1 MWKEE
6 EMREF
11 QDPYCYKGTN
21 VLINNLGIRNEE
33 NLSTYERAHVASK
46 LLALN
51 IRPNNGDF
59 SLKHYLGI
67 HKYLFEEVY
76 PFAGEI
82 RNVDITKGG
91 TYFARCQY
99 IEPELDKILNSM
111 KSELPKVSSMDEYAE
126 KLAGYYLDI
135 NIAHPFREG
144 NGRCE
149 REFFREYVLHL
160 NKVLK
165 LPDLELDYSRMNKSM
180 MMTAVI
186 ENNIN
191 IMKQEFM
198 NALIKKEKGKTK
210 IRRKNEF
217 RYT

>member
-1 MWKEE
+1 
-6 EMREF
+6 
-11 QDPYCYKGTN
+11 
-21 VLINNLGIRNEE
+21 
-33 NLSTYERAHVASK
+33 
-46 LLALN
+46 
-51 IRPNNGDF
+51 
-59 SLKHYLGI
+59 
-67 HKYLFEEVY
+67 
-76 PFAGEI
+76 
-82 RNVDITKGG
+82 
-91 TYFARCQY
+91 
-99 IEPELDKILNSM
+99 M

>member
-1 MWKEE
+1 M
-6 EMREF
+6 
-11 QDPYCYKGTN
+11 
-21 VLINNLGIRNEE
+21 
-33 NLSTYERAHVASK
+33 
-46 LLALN
+46 
-51 IRPNNGDF
+51 
-59 SLKHYLGI
+59 
-67 HKYLFEEVY
+67 
-76 PFAGEI
+76 
-82 RNVDITKGG
+82 
-91 TYFARCQY
+91 
-99 IEPELDKILNSM
+99 
-111 KSELPKVSSMDEYAE
+111 
-126 KLAGYYLDI
+126 
-135 NIAHPFREG
+135 
-144 NGRCE
+144 
-149 REFFREYVLHL
+149 LHL

>member
-1 MWKEE
+1 MEDVKE
-6 EMREF
+6 
-11 QDPYCYKGTN
+11 
-21 VLINNLGIRNEE
+21 
-33 NLSTYERAHVASK
+33 S
-46 LLALN
+46 
-51 IRPNNGDF
+51 
-59 SLKHYLGI
+59 
-67 HKYLFEEVY
+67 
-76 PFAGEI
+76 
-82 RNVDITKGG
+82 
-91 TYFARCQY
+91 
-99 IEPELDKILNSM
+99 
-111 KSELPKVSSMDEYAE
+111 
-126 KLAGYYLDI
+126 
-135 NIAHPFREG
+135 
-144 NGRCE
+144 
-149 REFFREYVLHL
+149 FREYVLLL

>member
-1 MWKEE
+1 M
-6 EMREF
+6 
-11 QDPYCYKGTN
+11 
-21 VLINNLGIRNEE
+21 
-33 NLSTYERAHVASK
+33 
-46 LLALN
+46 
-51 IRPNNGDF
+51 
-59 SLKHYLGI
+59 
-67 HKYLFEEVY
+67 FEEVY

-99 IEPELDKILNSM
+99 IEPELDKILKEM

-198 NALIKKEKGKTK
+198 NALIKKENFKTLW
-210 IRRKNEF
+210 I
-217 RYT
+217 

>member
-1 MWKEE
+1 M
-6 EMREF
+6 
-11 QDPYCYKGTN
+11 
-21 VLINNLGIRNEE
+21 
-33 NLSTYERAHVASK
+33 
-46 LLALN
+46 
-51 IRPNNGDF
+51 
-59 SLKHYLGI
+59 KHYLGI

-99 IEPELDKILNSM
+99 IEPELDKILKEM